1 VTDTHFM
8 RSENDI
14 VTRRWE
20 MRGVRALYLFLLYYC
35 NLKGSLGKDTAVAF
49 RWYSVPRQLSA
60 TSQSKIRAYWVLH
73 VLKIGPAG
81 ISTHKKCSKGCAG
94 QFEDDDDSD
103 IEHPDGAESDDGDD
117 SDDSEESGC
126 EDAPAEALSEQEA
139 AEEDERLKT
148 WELDDLEAFTNA
160 KILAAYLGVC
170 ACCGEERGDHLM
182 HQHIYSKSDALFDPL
197 EGNLVLIPGE
207 PIRVC
212 TRCRKV
218 LMQKKR
224 PRWAH
229 HFPNMDIRFTLLS
242 CVYLNGFAYPTD

>member
-1 VTDTHFM
+1 M
-8 RSENDI
+8 
-14 VTRRWE
+14 
-20 MRGVRALYLFLLYYC
+20 FL
-35 NLKGSLGKDTAVAF
+35 V
-49 RWYSVPRQLSA
+49 SA
-60 TSQSKIRAYWVLH
+60 TSQSKIRAFWVLH

-94 QFEDDDDSD
+94 QFEDDEDSD
-103 IEHPDGAESDDGDD
+103 IEHPDGDESDDGDD

-126 EDAPAEALSEQEA
+126 EDAPAEALSEQEV

-148 WELDDLEAFTNA
+148 LELDDLEAFTNA
-160 KILAAYLGVC
+160 KILAADLGVC

-182 HQHIYSKSDALFDPL
+182 HQCIYSKSDALFDPL

-229 HFPNMDIRFTLLS
+229 HFPNMDIRFTQLTQLEFRLVRPIVPVITIFELPGEGQLS
-242 CVYLNGFAYPTD
+242 TIGGSISFFNDSSKVVLWLSFL